1 MIPGFSNISH
11 LIFFDNYAGPL
22 KKTFCKIFATIKS
35 IALAF
40 FSWFKNQPNVTE
52 TPPALLT
59 IEQLTLEQLTI
70 ENVTETPPAPLTI
83 EQLTIKQSLDN
94 WASDQSCNAEEIPYR
109 FEAAKKILSA
119 FQAKHHT
126 LDLRWLRLTTLP
138 PEIGN
143 LTQLQKLYLSYN
155 QLTSLPD
162 NFGNLTQLQ
171 KLYLE
176 NNQLASLPDNF
187 GNLTQLQT
195 LTLSYNQ
202 LTSLPDNFG
211 NLTQLQ
217 TLNLSNNQ
225 LTSLPDNFDN
235 LTQLQKL
242 YLSYNQLA
250 SLPDNFDNLTQLTEL
265 DLYNNQLTSLP
276 LTLGNF
282 PGLTYIDCDNNPDLP
297 IDEVQAIL
305 ALCQVKR
312 NKGALDSLPTLL
324 NAWKA
329 YSGKKDSYQFTLEEL
344 DEDKKRSI
352 HEWLT
357 RLSRAADFKNHQ
369 AELAKVVCDL
379 LEGLKDSA
387 FQDLFFASVRGNL
400 DACGD
405 RAAMQ
410 LNEIF
415 TAYKIHFLPEGAKL
429 KEKLDLLIRGAKT
442 VALRRAISNKIDAWQ
457 KDNKKQTLNESVEIY
472 LYYET
477 ELKAPLQ
484 LLTAISTTSY
494 ATGLGRVAWI
504 DLDELQ
510 KEVNETYVKD
520 LLGFPSTKTLIEEAP
535 DFRQS
540 WNLTLE
546 DFQERLDEIRSSE
559 SLNEQQIYVQSN
571 KLLQEHTLA
580 KENFI
585 KEWLEAN
592 I

>member
-1 MIPGFSNISH
+1 MISAFLNISNECSSE
-11 LIFFDNYAGPL
+11 NYAAPL
-22 KKTFCKIFATIKS
+22 KKPFCKILLATKS

-40 FSWFKNQPNVTE
+40 FSLFKNQRNVTE
-52 TPPALLT
+52 IPSTHLATEDLLESWVLNGNQTEQENRATAKERIIIALST
-59 IEQLTLEQLTI
+59 NAT
-70 ENVTETPPAPLTI
+70 
-83 EQLTIKQSLDN
+83 SLDL
-94 WASDQSCNAEEIPYR
+94 SC
-109 FEAAKKILSA
+109 L
-119 FQAKHHT
+119 Q
-126 LDLRWLRLTTLP
+126 LTTLP
-138 PEIGN
+138 PEIGS
-143 LTQLQKLYLSYN
+143 LTHLQTLDLFQN

-162 NFGNLTQLQ
+162 SFGNL
-171 KLYLE
+171 
-176 NNQLASLPDNF
+176 SH
-187 GNLTQLQT
+187 
-195 LTLSYNQ
+195 
-202 LTSLPDNFG
+202 
-211 NLTQLQ
+211 LQ
-217 TLNLSNNQ
+217 TLNLSSNKF
-225 LTSLPDNFDN
+225 TSLPDNVSN
-235 LTQLQKL
+235 LIQIKKL
-242 YLSYNQLA
+242 
-250 SLPDNFDNLTQLTEL
+250 SLFFNK
-265 DLYNNQLTSLP
+265 LTSLP
-276 LTLGNF
+276 NSLGN
-282 PGLTYIDCDNNPDLP
+282 LTHLQTLDLFHNKLTSLPMTLANIPSLIDINCNNNTIP
-297 IDEVQAIL
+297 IAQEQAIFD
-305 ALCQVKR
+305 LCRARRSQE
-312 NKGALDSLPTLL
+312 ALDSLPTLL

-329 YSGKKDSYQFTLEEL
+329 YSGKKDSYPFTLEEL

-387 FQDLFFASVRGNL
+387 FQDLFFASVRANL

-494 ATGLGRVAWI
+494 ATGLGPRAWI
-504 DLDELQ
+504 NSDQL
-510 KEVNETYVKD
+510 KSEVNETYVKD